1 MFGLFDLGNLLHM
14 LVWIREVR
22 YFLYMLEFNL
32 LAIVVGRKL
41 YVYKYDMKKLAENQ
55 PILPFKEIV
64 LTESVK
70 FLQVAKDG
78 NICLFY
84 DKKVEI
90 FLVGEDVRKRFD
102 KPYPK
107 P

>member
-1 MFGLFDLGNLLHM
+1 M
-14 LVWIREVR
+14 
-22 YFLYMLEFNL
+22 

-41 YVYKYDMKKLAENQ
+41 YVYKYDMKKLAEQQ
-55 PILPFKEIV
+55 PIAPFREVLLPSDI
-64 LTESVK
+64 K

-84 DKKVEI
+84 ETKAEI
-90 FLVGEDVRKRFD
+90 YIVGDEVRRRFD